1 MRDGVGRH
9 DPGVAAA
16 ALDRQPRCAVLGLLE
31 LFRNDPFLHP
41 SHRVHLVKVNLEAA
55 GPRTRRRPRD
65 APHHQLARPRPAQRP
80 WLAPQDSDLAHL
92 DAGLL
97 HHLPRRGL
105 LQGLALLDEAR
116 KASQHP
122 ARGVT
127 GRPKQR
133 VVAVRGDHQADGH
146 RVQPRVL
153 LLATARALPA
163 RAHLSGPHGT
173 ATAARAKSHA
183 SGPVGKREGV
193 PRPTDARRALP
204 RIKEVGVF
212 LDVRPELAE
221 GGGL

>member
-153 LLATARALPA
+153 R
-163 RAHLSGPHGT
+163 GM
-173 ATAARAKSHA
+173 
-183 SGPVGKREGV
+183 KRERVRVSEAQNGRVGSALHFSAVRTAQALTCFLPQLGHSLRV
-193 PRPTDARRALP
+193 P
-204 RIKEVGVF
+204 I
-212 LDVRPELAE
+212 
-221 GGGL
+221 